1 MAQRYDSLSE
11 KLITFIQNQKIYFVG
26 TAIAE
31 GRVNIS
37 PKGMNSLRVLN
48 NNRVIWLNVTG
59 SGNETAAHVQEN
71 PRMTIMFTALEG
83 SPMIL
88 RLYGQARAI
97 HRLDPEWS
105 ELYAHFEPEPGAR
118 QIYDLSI
125 DLVQTSC
132 GMAVPLYDYKED
144 RQQLSVWAQNKGE
157 EGIQQYWEEKNQLS
171 IDGQP
176 THIVSKN
183 LSSPD

>member
-1 MAQRYDSLSE
+1 
-11 KLITFIQNQKIYFVG
+11 
-26 TAIAE
+26 
-31 GRVNIS
+31 
-37 PKGMNSLRVLN
+37 
-48 NNRVIWLNVTG
+48 
-59 SGNETAAHVQEN
+59 
-71 PRMTIMFTALEG
+71 MTIMFTAFEG

-97 HRLDPEWS
+97 HRQDAQWS
-105 ELYAHFEPEPGAR
+105 ELYAHFEPVPGAR

-144 RQQLSVWAQNKGE
+144 RQQLSVWAQAKGE
-157 EGIQQYWEEKNQLS
+157 EGIEQYWQEKNQLS
-171 IDGQP
+171 LDGQP

-183 LSSPD
+183 LPPSE